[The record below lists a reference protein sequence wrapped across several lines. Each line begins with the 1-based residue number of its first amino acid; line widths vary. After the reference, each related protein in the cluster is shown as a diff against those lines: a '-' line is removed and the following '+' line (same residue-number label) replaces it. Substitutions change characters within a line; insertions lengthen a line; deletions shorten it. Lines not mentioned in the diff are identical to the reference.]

1 MLVFSIDM
9 MLRINCFYSDRQKLM
24 FQCEYCGPFIRN
36 VNDRLYLNV
45 NQLVLE
51 VTDQEEWSASRKVT
65 DEEENGT
72 NFIFFFSNHSSLVW
86 MRSTTRKP
94 QLRYRMPFLWW
105 SAFRNCGKDF
115 WKDH

>member
-9 MLRINCFYSDRQKLM
+9 MPRINCFYSDRQKLM

-51 VTDQEEWSASRKVT
+51 VTDQEEWSAFRKVT
-65 DEEENGT
+65 DEKNGI
-72 NFIFFFSNHSSLVW
+72 NFNLFFFLI
-86 MRSTTRKP
+86 TI
-94 QLRYRMPFLWW
+94 L
-105 SAFRNCGKDF
+105 
-115 WKDH
+115 